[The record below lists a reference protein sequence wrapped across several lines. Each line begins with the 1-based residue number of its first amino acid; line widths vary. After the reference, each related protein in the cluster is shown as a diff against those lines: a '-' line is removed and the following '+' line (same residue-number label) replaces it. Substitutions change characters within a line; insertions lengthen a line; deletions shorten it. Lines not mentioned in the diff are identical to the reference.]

1 MKCDKS
7 KSMLTTTKIM
17 SNCQQ
22 GNLPNSSSA
31 VEEPADWVFSSFG
44 AEVAKLPVVEGTWV
58 TSSLGAEV
66 ADIPELE
73 GTSGSSEKINQKK
86 V

>member
-17 SNCQQ
+17 SYGQQ
-22 GNLPNSSSA
+22 GNLPNCTSP
-31 VEEPADWVFSSFG
+31 VEEPADW
-44 AEVAKLPVVEGTWV
+44 ATILPEVEVER
-58 TSSLGAEV
+58 S
-66 ADIPELE
+66 
-73 GTSGSSEKINQKK
+73 SGSSEKINQKK

>member
-22 GNLPNSSSA
+22 GNLPNSASA
-31 VEEPADWVFSSFG
+31 VEEHADWVLSFG
-44 AEVAKLPVVEGTWV
+44 AEVGKLLVVEGTWV
-58 TSSLGAEV
+58 PELEGTWV
-66 ADIPELE
+66 PELE